1 MGLELNAQLIEYLRA
16 IGWAITASIGFSI
29 GVSIAVFIFNKLSK
43 DIDEWQE
50 IKNGNSSAYMDTG
63 PLLRKEHPIK
73 IPLKTAFFMEFPVS

>member
-1 MGLELNAQLIEYLRA
+1 MGLDLNAQLIEYLRA

-50 IKNGNSSAYMDTG
+50 IKNGNMGVALIGLRLSS
-63 PLLRKEHPIK
+63 
-73 IPLKTAFFMEFPVS
+73 